1 MQAGSSG
8 ECHTTVTT
16 TTIHISCIL
25 ESTPC
30 GELCTVTAPCSCPV
44 FTCDYLF
51 CFWMCLIEVFVL
63 FMSIIPSKLL
73 SYLLPTL
80 TINTLSIVQSAAK
93 SEHNAAWEVLA
104 AVLQSAVR
112 SSGGGGVETSFRS
125 KIKIFPYFPFP
136 LQFKTI
142 ILCTESLTPSTLQG
156 EMEFW
161 ILWILNSWI
170 CKTIVTKLGS
180 TFRVK

>member
-1 MQAGSSG
+1 MLHSNHLFTFEVKNNPIRRNWEQEILSIHYIKVEMCLLVTVTWPHAGSSG

-16 TTIHISCIL
+16 TTSHISCIL

-104 AVLQSAVR
+104 AVLQCCRVLSGQVEVVEWKQVSAV
-112 SSGGGGVETSFRS
+112 S
-125 KIKIFPYFPFP
+125 IFPISPP
-136 LQFKTI
+136 
-142 ILCTESLTPSTLQG
+142 
-156 EMEFW
+156 
-161 ILWILNSWI
+161 
-170 CKTIVTKLGS
+170 V
-180 TFRVK
+180 

>member
-1 MQAGSSG
+1 MTPQIASL
-8 ECHTTVTT
+8 CTVTT
-16 TTIHISCIL
+16 TTSHISCIL

-30 GELCTVTAPCSCPV
+30 GELCTVTAPRSCPV

-112 SSGGGGVETSFRS
+112 SSGGGGVETSFPQQNKYIS
-125 KIKIFPYFPFP
+125 TFPIFPAVENYNFVYRVSHTFN
-136 LQFKTI
+136 FA
-142 ILCTESLTPSTLQG
+142 G
-156 EMEFW
+156 W
-161 ILWILNSWI
+161 NGILNFMNF
-170 CKTIVTKLGS
+170 KQLNL
-180 TFRVK
+180 

>member
-1 MQAGSSG
+1 MLHSNHLFTFEVKNNPIRRNWEQEILSIHYIKVEMCLRVTVTWPHAGSSG

-16 TTIHISCIL
+16 TSHISCIL

-125 KIKIFPYFPFP
+125 KIKIFHISNFP
-136 LQFKTI
+136 
-142 ILCTESLTPSTLQG
+142 C
-156 EMEFW
+156 
-161 ILWILNSWI
+161 SW
-170 CKTIVTKLGS
+170 KL
-180 TFRVK
+180 

>member
-1 MQAGSSG
+1 MILLKNISKIFLKNILFWHLGRPYQLLFSSL
-8 ECHTTVTT
+8 CSKMSKNTYVFINPQIPSLCTVTT
-16 TTIHISCIL
+16 TTSTSHISCIL

-104 AVLQSAVR
+104 AVLQCCRVLSGQVEVVEWKQVSAA
-112 SSGGGGVETSFRS
+112 
-125 KIKIFPYFPFP
+125 K
-136 LQFKTI
+136 
-142 ILCTESLTPSTLQG
+142 
-156 EMEFW
+156 
-161 ILWILNSWI
+161 
-170 CKTIVTKLGS
+170 
-180 TFRVK
+180 